1 MAEYGY
7 GMLVIGSEPVGQRAA
22 EEGGEKRGEDGDIE
36 SANIKPIWMWY
47 LS

>member
-1 MAEYGY
+1 MDGRPGLRSGDE
-7 GMLVIGSEPVGQRAA
+7 A
-22 EEGGEKRGEDGDIE
+22 EEDTDIE